1 MHLPTHISDT
11 RLERSPKTGY
21 WEIRWTEPGP
31 PPRTRTHSCR
41 TKDRALAEQVRENW
55 VKTCVGVVATTRD
68 VTVGWLIRE
77 YRVHHIAAMHKGATQ
92 EWSLRPVERALN
104 LLTLGSLNASVIQT
118 YTSTRVRIDGVSNS
132 TVRRELGA
140 LRAVLS
146 WADKNN
152 LLPAGSRVPHIP
164 LPPEGAPRTVVLS
177 LFDRDKVWVAAIRRW
192 RDLWRFRFQ
201 SDRTALF
208 VLIALATGSRARA
221 IETLTWDRVDFANKT
236 IDFRDPSVRVTK
248 KRRVAIPMSNDLFD
262 ILKEEWVYQ
271 RQPVSGP
278 VLGHTGSTR
287 KGFETFMAGLGFSH
301 VTRHD
306 LRRTWATLAA
316 QAGVPMWEIAGV
328 LGDTVETV
336 TKHYAHHS
344 PGHLRAAVNARP

>member
-92 EWSLRPVERALN
+92 DWSLRPVERNFDLV
-104 LLTLGSLNASVIQT
+104 TLSQLVAVVIQT
-118 YTSTRVRIDGVSNS
+118 YIRVRTRVDGVSNS

-164 LPPEGAPRTVVLS
+164 LPPEGNPRTVVLT
-177 LFDRDKVWVAAIRRW
+177 LANRDKVWDAAVRRW
-192 RDLWRFRFQ
+192 RMTAPR
-201 SDRTALF
+201 SIDRTALF

-221 IETLTWDRVDFANKT
+221 IETLTWDRVDFGTKT
-236 IDFRDPSVRVTK
+236 IDFRDPGVRVTK
-248 KRRVAIPMSNDLFD
+248 KRRVAVPIADKLYA
-262 ILKEEWVYQ
+262 ILLEEWEGWG
-271 RQPVSGP
+271 RPKSGP

-287 KGFETFMAGLGFSH
+287 KGFETFMAALGLAG